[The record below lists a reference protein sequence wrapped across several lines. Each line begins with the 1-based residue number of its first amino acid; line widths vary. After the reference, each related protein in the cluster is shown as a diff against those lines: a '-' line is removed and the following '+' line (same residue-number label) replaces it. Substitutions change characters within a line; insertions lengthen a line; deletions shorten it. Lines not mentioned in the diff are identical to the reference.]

1 MEHHPSGSEL
11 RRSTRLI
18 ISIRIVI
25 RGKDRKGKTFTE
37 KTQTLV
43 VNQQGALV
51 ETSHEFE
58 IGNVM
63 SIENPALGKTANARV
78 VLVDTK
84 PGVAGRS
91 QIAVELTEP
100 QNIWG
105 IDFPPSDWKEEEMR
119 AQPAAPS
126 AAQAVRTPPSPA
138 PIPGRPLPAVEAVKT
153 AVPAREKAVAA
164 APVELPGRQS
174 AEPPP
179 STPPLSQP
187 VPDEFRATLQRAVT
201 VFAKQL
207 EEMTKAATRSSQ
219 GQLTKLSEETR
230 QALRK
235 ELDQLLAQWLESS
248 KAKLRQ
254 QAEAELELARRRQ
267 EELQRQL
274 VESALKT
281 IRNKVAK
288 VLALLES
295 PPREETDADLSKS

>member
-1 MEHHPSGSEL
+1 MEHHPSGTEL
-11 RRSTRLI
+11 RRSARLI

-43 VNQQGALV
+43 VNQHGALL

-58 IGNVM
+58 KGNVM
-63 SIENPALGKTANARV
+63 SIENPVLGKTANARV

-91 QIAVELTEP
+91 QVAVELTEP

-105 IDFPPSDWKEEEMR
+105 IDFPPSDWKEKEVR

-126 AAQAVRTPPSPA
+126 AGKAVRTPPSPA

-164 APVELPGRQS
+164 VPVELPGRS
-174 AEPPP
+174 AEPHP

-254 QAEAELELARRRQ
+254 QAETELELARKRQ
-267 EELQRQL
+267 EELRQRV

-295 PPREETDADLSKS
+295 PPQEDTDADLSKS